1 MEALHVE
8 RLVQE
13 VNHEL
18 KERSQ
23 WPKWR
28 DGWPGRADLA
38 LLDAVYSTRQHYDTK
53 VLPCVVKWKCK
64 YPNPTIP
71 ELAYLAALDPSEIS
85 ATFKNTKLPGVRIL
99 GVKGGRGKSEGVAEV
114 ASRLCRP
121 DNNLGSAALIV
132 DHVLRHGRDKVIGL
146 LRETKGIGPATAS
159 YFLMLLGI
167 DGVKV
172 DTLLR
177 DWVLNAVGDKSLSNE
192 EIQSLI
198 TYVATEKFGC
208 VVRHLDY
215 AIWRTE
221 STRRRWRR
229 R

>member
-8 RLVQE
+8 RLVQA

-18 KERSQ
+18 KEKSQ

-28 DGWPGRADLA
+28 GGWPGRADLA

-53 VLPCVVKWKCK
+53 VRPCVVEWICK
-64 YPNPTIP
+64 YPNPAEP
-71 ELAYLAALDPSEIS
+71 ELAYLASLDPSEIS
-85 ATFKNTKLPGVRIL
+85 ATFKNTKLPGVRIP
-99 GVKGGRGKSEGVAEV
+99 GVKGGRRKSEGVVEV
-114 ASRLCRP
+114 ANRLCRP
-121 DNNLGSAALIV
+121 DVNLGSAALIV
-132 DHVLRHGRDKVIGL
+132 DHVEQHGRDTVIAL

-177 DWVLNAVGDKSLSNE
+177 DWVLSAVGDKSLSNE
-192 EIQSLI
+192 GIQSLI

-208 VVRHLDY
+208 AVRDLDY

-221 STRRRWRR
+221 SNRRRRGRR
-229 R
+229 